1 MTRKQHGP
9 RPSSPR
15 IHPVGNPSAELQEIY
30 AKSLLAAD
38 GGPLNIFS
46 TLAHNPSVLKRFTHY
61 AGYFLNKGVLPPRER
76 EIVILRVGANC
87 GSVYEFGQH
96 TVIGRRVGL
105 GDNEIEALTL
115 DPSAHSWSPRDAALI
130 AMCDDL
136 CADDCVSDAVWSR
149 LRGHWNES
157 ELVELVMVAGTY
169 RLVSGFLNTMGVQLD
184 EDVPGWPG
192 AD

>member
-1 MTRKQHGP
+1 MTRMQHGP

-15 IHPVGNPSAELQEIY
+15 VSPVVEPSAELREAY
-30 AKSLLAAD
+30 AKSLLTAD
-38 GGPLNIFS
+38 GQPLNIFA

-61 AGYFLNKGVLPPRER
+61 AGYFLNKGVLPARER

-96 TVIGRRVGL
+96 TVIGGRAGL
-105 GDNEIEALTL
+105 RDEEIAALTL
-115 DPSAHSWSPRDAALI
+115 EPGAHPWSARDAALI

-136 CADDCVSDAVWSR
+136 CDDDCVSDEVWTR
-149 LRGHWNES
+149 LRADWNEA

-184 EDVPGWPG
+184 RDVPGWPA